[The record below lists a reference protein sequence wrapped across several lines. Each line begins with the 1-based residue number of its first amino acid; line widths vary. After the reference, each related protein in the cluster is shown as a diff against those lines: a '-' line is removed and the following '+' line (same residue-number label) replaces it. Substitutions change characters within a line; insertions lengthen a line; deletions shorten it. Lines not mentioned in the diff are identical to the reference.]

1 MIVLQTDICWANPK
15 MNVQRLEAMIDRHGD
30 ADLIVLPEM
39 FSTGFCTLHEGVAE
53 PADSET
59 LHWMKRK
66 AAERDCAIAGSL
78 AIEENN
84 RYYNRFYFVQPDG
97 KVQWYDKKHLFTYGG
112 EQMHYT
118 PGTERVIV
126 NFHGMRFLL
135 QVCYDLRF
143 PVWSRNRKDYDAAIY
158 VASWPTPRVEAW
170 KALLR
175 ARAIENQ
182 CFVIAANRVGEDP
195 NCQYSGGSAIIDPY
209 GRTLAAC
216 EDGQVC
222 AAEAVMDMDELVAFR
237 KKFPVLEDADPYTL

>member
-1 MIVLQTDICWANPK
+1 MKVIVLQTDICWANPK
-15 MNVQRLEAMIDRHGD
+15 TNVQRLEAMIDRHGD

-39 FSTGFCTLHEGVAE
+39 FSTGFCTLPEGVAE

-126 NFHGMRFLL
+126 NFRGCASCCKFATTCVSPYGPGTGKTMM
-135 QVCYDLRF
+135 QPYTWPAGLR
-143 PVWSRNRKDYDAAIY
+143 R
-158 VASWPTPRVEAW
+158 AW
-170 KALLR
+170 KPGKP
-175 ARAIENQ
+175 
-182 CFVIAANRVGEDP
+182 CFVHEPLKTSV
-195 NCQYSGGSAIIDPY
+195 S
-209 GRTLAAC
+209 
-216 EDGQVC
+216 
-222 AAEAVMDMDELVAFR
+222 
-237 KKFPVLEDADPYTL
+237 

>member
-1 MIVLQTDICWANPK
+1 MKVIVLQTDICWANPK
-15 MNVQRLEAMIDRHGD
+15 TNVQRLEAMIDRHG
-30 ADLIVLPEM
+30 
-39 FSTGFCTLHEGVAE
+39 E

-126 NFHGMRFLL
+126 NFRGMRFLL

>member
-1 MIVLQTDICWANPK
+1 MEKYSGTI
-15 MNVQRLEAMIDRHGD
+15 
-30 ADLIVLPEM
+30 
-39 FSTGFCTLHEGVAE
+39 
-53 PADSET
+53 
-59 LHWMKRK
+59 
-66 AAERDCAIAGSL
+66 
-78 AIEENN
+78 
-84 RYYNRFYFVQPDG
+84 
-97 KVQWYDKKHLFTYGG
+97 KKHLFTYGG

-126 NFHGMRFLL
+126 NFRGMRFLL